1 MLCIPSVVQFP
12 QHLRGKAGKESL
24 LQEMR
29 KGETLVT
36 ALSFE
41 DDGTEGTDE
50 KLREPE

>member
-1 MLCIPSVVQFP
+1 M
-12 QHLRGKAGKESL
+12 AGKESL

-50 KLREPE
+50 KLREPEYLA